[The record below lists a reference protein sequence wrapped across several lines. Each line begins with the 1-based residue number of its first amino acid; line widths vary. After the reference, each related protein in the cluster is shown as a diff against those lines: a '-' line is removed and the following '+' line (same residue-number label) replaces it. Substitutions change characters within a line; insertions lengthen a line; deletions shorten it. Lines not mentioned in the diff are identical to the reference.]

1 MKLILKPI
9 PPFDFDLS
17 ASIFSDGDEQIR
29 KYEDGKYWQVIRIN
43 DKLILIVVKD
53 LGAVDEPK
61 LLVELKSDKKISNS
75 DKNKA
80 KKIIHSLFNLKI
92 DLEPFYEE
100 VKKDK
105 IISKLAIELRG
116 LRSSTTST
124 VFEALTNA
132 IIGQQISLKVAHSMQ
147 RNMIKSFGDILKL
160 NEKIYYTYPTS
171 QKLAS
176 LGIEQLRKCGLSLR
190 KSEYV
195 RDISKLVINKKL
207 DLDKLRKNE
216 NIQEIISELDKIRG
230 IGVWTAE
237 ITMIRGM
244 QKFEAMPADDLGV
257 RRYISHYYCK
267 DRKISSEEVR
277 KIADKWGRWK
287 GLAIFYLIMAGRLGL
302 KI

>member
-53 LGAVDEPK
+53 LGAVDDPK

-207 DLDKLRKNE
+207 DLDKLKKMKIYKKSSANLIKYGELEFGLRK
-216 NIQEIISELDKIRG
+216 LR
-230 IGVWTAE
+230 
-237 ITMIRGM
+237 
-244 QKFEAMPADDLGV
+244 
-257 RRYISHYYCK
+257 
-267 DRKISSEEVR
+267 
-277 KIADKWGRWK
+277 
-287 GLAIFYLIMAGRLGL
+287 
-302 KI
+302 